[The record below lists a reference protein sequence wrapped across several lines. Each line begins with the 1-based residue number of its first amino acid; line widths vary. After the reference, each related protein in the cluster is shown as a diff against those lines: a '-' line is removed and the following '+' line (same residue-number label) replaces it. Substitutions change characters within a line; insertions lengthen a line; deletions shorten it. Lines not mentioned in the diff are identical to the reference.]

1 MLVRL
6 YIKNFALIEEVE
18 IEFGAGLNVITG
30 ETGAGKSIL
39 LGALNSIL
47 GGSVNADLVRS
58 GADKCIVEGLFE
70 FASGDPVEGRLEAV
84 GAELD
89 DGQLIV
95 RRDIGAGGRSRA
107 YVNGLGTSLK
117 ALKEIGSV
125 LVDLHG
131 QHEHQSL
138 LNVNLHATFL
148 DDFGALG
155 KGRQQVR
162 QAYRQQRQTQNA
174 LERLLTERQQLV
186 REEEMRQFQL
196 QEIRTLDPQV
206 GEEER
211 LEGELR
217 VLGNRE
223 TLVALASQ
231 LYERLYQAEGSVVE
245 QLGQDRRNMAN
256 LVEGDPG
263 LNELGEAFEGL
274 IYGVEDLAS
283 SLRAYAQNTDRDPGR
298 LDQLNERLDGLRRLK
313 KKYGGTLEDVA
324 EFGRHLAQQESRA
337 EDLDQEIA
345 QRQAELADQ
354 RGAFA
359 HACLRLSAQRQRQG
373 QRLARAVDKGLKGL
387 GMAQAHLTVAL
398 VPAEEE
404 EGLVERDGKRWRAG
418 EEGMEKVEFYIAANA
433 GEGPRPLARI
443 ASGGEIS
450 RIMLALKEVIAEND
464 TVATLVF
471 DEIDVGISGRIAAA
485 VGKKLEGLAQSHQT
499 IVITHLPQ
507 IASMAHRHFSVRKRL
522 VRGRTVTEVVALE
535 EAERTEEIA
544 HLLAGETVSDTAR
557 QHAQEMLE

>member
-47 GGSVNADLVRS
+47 GGSVSADLVRS
-58 GADKCIVEGLFE
+58 GADKCTVEGLFE
-70 FASGDPVEGRLEAV
+70 FPAGDPVEARLEAV
-84 GAELD
+84 GADLEE
-89 DGQLIV
+89 GQLVV

-107 YVNGLGTSLK
+107 FVNGLSTPVK
-117 ALKEIGSV
+117 RLKEIGSV

-138 LNVNLHATFL
+138 LKVDLHAALL
-148 DDFGALG
+148 DDFGGLAG
-155 KGRQQVR
+155 QVRQVR
-162 QAYRQQRQTQNA
+162 QAYQSQREMQKA
-174 LERLLTERQQLV
+174 LERLQVERQQLV
-186 REEEMRQFQL
+186 REEELRQFQL
-196 QEIRTLDPQV
+196 QEIRTWDPQA
-206 GEEER
+206 GEEDR

-223 TLVALASQ
+223 TLVALASE

-245 QLGQDRRNMAN
+245 QLGQDRRRMAS

-263 LNELGEAFEGL
+263 LNELGEAFESL
-274 IYGVEDLAS
+274 IYGVEDLSA
-283 SLRAYAQNTDRDPGR
+283 SLRAYAQNMDTDPGR
-298 LDQLNERLDGLRRLK
+298 IDQLNERLDGLRRLT
-313 KKYGGTLEDVA
+313 KKYGGTLDAVV
-324 EFGRHLAQQESRA
+324 EFGRRLAEQENRA

-345 QRQAELADQ
+345 QTREELAAE
-354 RGAFA
+354 RASFA
-359 HACLRLSAQRQRQG
+359 HRCLALSADRQRQAR
-373 QRLARAVDKGLKGL
+373 RLARAVDKGLKGL
-387 GMAQAHLTVAL
+387 GMAQARLTVAL
-398 VPAEEE
+398 IPEEE
-404 EGLVERDGKRWRAG
+404 IGGLVERAGKRWRAG
-418 EEGMEKVEFYIAANA
+418 ERGMETVEFYIAPNA

-450 RIMLALKEVIAEND
+450 RIMLVLKEVIAEND

-485 VGKKLEGLAQSHQT
+485 VGKKLQGLARSHQT
-499 IVITHLPQ
+499 VVITHLPQ

-522 VRGRTVTEVVALE
+522 VRGRTVTEVVSLE